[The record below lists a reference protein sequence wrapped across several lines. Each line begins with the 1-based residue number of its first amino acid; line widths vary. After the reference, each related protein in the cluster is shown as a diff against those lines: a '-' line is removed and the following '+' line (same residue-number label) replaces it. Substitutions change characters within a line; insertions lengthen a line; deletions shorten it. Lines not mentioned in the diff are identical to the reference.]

1 MFSDFCLKYPFS
13 LAISS
18 FFWQNEPHI
27 DKEFGVKKAM
37 DLEQETWV
45 MHVPH
50 YIAEISIFMA
60 IWLFFLA
67 KWTPYWQRIWCK
79 KGNGPRTGNL
89 GDACP
94 WLHSRNILFWKD
106 AVETTASPARGLL
119 KHDVYSLHW
128 VTTALAVETLLI
140 LSIYRDRGHGMS

>member
-1 MFSDFCLKYPFS
+1 M
-13 LAISS
+13 
-18 FFWQNEPHI
+18 
-27 DKEFGVKKAM
+27 KKAT

-60 IWLFFLA
+60 IWPFFLA
-67 KWTPYWQRIWCK
+67 KWTPYWQRIWCE

-94 WLHSRNILFWKD
+94 WLHSRNILFWKKEPHID
-106 AVETTASPARGLL
+106 QEFDVKKATDHEQETWVMPVPRYIEEISFFGKMLWRQHPVLQGVYLNMMCIHYTGSP
-119 KHDVYSLHW
+119 LHMQW
-128 VTTALAVETLLI
+128 RH
-140 LSIYRDRGHGMS
+140 YWY